1 MGVVTFRRVTRADFP
16 LLASWLAQP
25 HVARWWNHDSTLEAV
40 ARDFG
45 PAADGREPGEDHL
58 ALLDG
63 EPIGLVQYSRFEDYP
78 EYIEELAPVLTVP
91 GHAVTI
97 DYLIGDPALTGRGLG
112 TAIISAF
119 VASIWE
125 TNPEASCVIVP
136 VSSANQASWR
146 ALLAAG
152 FHLVARGEL
161 EPDNPID
168 DRRHE
173 ILRADRP

>member
-16 LLASWLAQP
+16 LLAAWLAQP
-25 HVARWWNHDSTLEAV
+25 HVARWWNHDSTAEGV
-40 ARDFG
+40 ERDFG
-45 PAADGREPGEDHL
+45 PAADGREPGEDYL

-63 EPIGLVQYSRFEDYP
+63 EPIGLLQYSRFEDYP

-91 GHAVTI
+91 VDAVTI

-112 TAIISAF
+112 TAVISAF
-119 VASIWE
+119 VAHVWE
-125 TNPEASCVIVP
+125 TNPQASCIIVP

-152 FHLVARGEL
+152 FRLVARGEL

-173 ILRADRP
+173 ILRVDRP

>member
-1 MGVVTFRRVTRADFP
+1 MEVVTFRRVNRADFP

-25 HVARWWNHDSTLEAV
+25 HVARWWNHDSTLEGV
-40 ARDFG
+40 DRDFG
-45 PAADGREPGEDHL
+45 PTVDGREPSEDHL

-63 EPIGLVQYSRFEDYP
+63 EPIGLIQYSRYEDYP
-78 EYIEELAPVLTVP
+78 EYIEELAPVVTVP
-91 GHAVTI
+91 DHAVTI
-97 DYLIGDPALTGRGLG
+97 DYLIGDPTLTGRGLG
-112 TAIISAF
+112 TAIISEF
-119 VASIWE
+119 VARIWE
-125 TNPEASCVIVP
+125 TNPQATCIIVP

-152 FHLVARGEL
+152 FRLVARGEL

-173 ILRADRP
+173 ILRVDRP